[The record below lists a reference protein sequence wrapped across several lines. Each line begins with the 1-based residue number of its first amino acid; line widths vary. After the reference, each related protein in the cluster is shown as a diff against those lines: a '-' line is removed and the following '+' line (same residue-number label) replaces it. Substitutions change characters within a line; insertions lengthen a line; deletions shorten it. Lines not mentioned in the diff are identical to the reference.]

1 MKHRVIIL
9 LLFILTMSFL
19 DAKSPDPKAV
29 VGKIDNIT
37 YTYAEYDKILSN
49 YYAYYQ
55 KRLCL
60 QKWCKI
66 GKAEG
71 EKG

>member
-9 LLFILTMSFL
+9 LLFILTVGFL
-19 DAKSPDPKAV
+19 GAKSPDPEAI

-49 YYAYYQ
+49 YYAYYH
-55 KRLCL
+55 KNGDIHFL
-60 QKWCKI
+60 QKK
-66 GKAEG
+66 KHN
-71 EKG
+71 